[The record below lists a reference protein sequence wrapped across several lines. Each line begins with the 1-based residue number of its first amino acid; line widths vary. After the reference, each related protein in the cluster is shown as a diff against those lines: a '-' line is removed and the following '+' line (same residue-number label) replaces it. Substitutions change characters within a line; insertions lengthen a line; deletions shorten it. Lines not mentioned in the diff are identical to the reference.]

1 MCEKELSTSDTSTSN
16 SATTNTA
23 NTAAHPRTPVTME
36 ESAWDNMPVAE
47 WLKHV
52 INEVNE
58 QYQTLPEWKKVPID
72 SGSDESCIME
82 PKDE

>member
-1 MCEKELSTSDTSTSN
+1 
-16 SATTNTA
+16 
-23 NTAAHPRTPVTME
+23 ME